1 MEPDELQLAEALRTA
16 GHHLADAANEP
27 QKQPWRSSRI
37 DQTEVAFKVFTN
49 LLASDGV
56 RAAMY
61 SLLRRTD
68 YRFIAIFRFQGGKAA
83 SVVYVDRENLNDL
96 ASGEV
101 SDTATYCG
109 FVRDANGAF
118 VTADAMKDLRVTE
131 HIARDVVRAY
141 CGLPLVAAD
150 GTFIGTLCHYD
161 LAPRDP
167 EQLDPVL
174 LVRAAAALVASG
186 TIPAYPA

>member
-16 GHHLADAANEP
+16 RDHVADSTNEP
-27 QKQPWRSSRI
+27 PKRLWTSSRI
-37 DQTEVAFKVFTN
+37 DQSEVAFKVFAN

-68 YRFIAIFRFQGGKAA
+68 YRFIAIFRFRGGKAA
-83 SVVYVDRENLNDL
+83 SVVYVDREKLNDL
-96 ASGEV
+96 TAGEV
-101 SDTATYCG
+101 SDTATYCS

-131 HIARDVVRAY
+131 HVARDVVRAY
-141 CGLPLVAAD
+141 CGMPLAAAD
-150 GTFIGTLCHYD
+150 GEFIGTLCHYD
-161 LAPRDP
+161 LVPRDP
-167 EQLDPVL
+167 EQLDPAL
-174 LVRAAAALVASG
+174 LVRAARALVASG
-186 TIPAYPA
+186 SIPAYPT